1 MRDNAILRRFK
12 RRAAMQQLTNR
23 NIILGVTGGIAAY
36 KAAEL
41 VRRLREHQANVR
53 VVMTAAATEF
63 ITPLTLQA
71 LSGEVVHLDLLD
83 TKAEAAM
90 GHIELAR
97 WADLVL
103 IAPASA
109 DFMARLAS
117 GQADDLLSTLCL
129 ATGAPISLAPAM
141 NQAMWR
147 NAATQ
152 TNCQTLHANGVRLF
166 GPGEGDQACGDIG
179 PGRMLEPDA
188 IALLA
193 AQQFSSRQLDG
204 ARVVITAGPTVEA
217 IDPVRFLSNHS
228 SGKMGFALA
237 QAAIEA
243 GAATTII
250 AGPCSQQNAD
260 TVRRIDVVSAADM
273 LEAAVQAAAD
283 CDIFIST
290 AAVADYTPVSVAT
303 TKIKKQASEMTLTLR
318 RTKDILACVSAL
330 PGRPFCV
337 GFAAE
342 TNNVVDYA
350 SQKLQK
356 KNLDMIVANN
366 VAQVGIGFRS
376 DENAVTV
383 ITANDSLAIKQT
395 SKLNLA
401 KLLVDRISQDY
412 LRQHGA

>member
-1 MRDNAILRRFK
+1 
-12 RRAAMQQLTNR
+12 MQQLTNR

-41 VRRLREHQANVR
+41 VRRLREYKANVR

-83 TKAEAAM
+83 TEAEAAM

-103 IAPASA
+103 VAPASA
-109 DFMARLAS
+109 DFMARIAG

-129 ATGAPISLAPAM
+129 ATAAPISLAPAM

-152 TNCQTLHANGVRLF
+152 INCQTLQANGIRLF
-166 GPGEGDQACGDIG
+166 GPGEGDQACGDVG

-204 ARVVITAGPTVEA
+204 VRVVITAGPTLEA
-217 IDPVRFLSNHS
+217 IDPVRYLSNHS

-237 QAAIEA
+237 QAATEA

-250 AGPCSQQNAD
+250 AGPCAQQSAG
-260 TVRRIDVVSAADM
+260 TVRRVDVVSAADM
-273 LEAAVQAAAD
+273 LEAALEAAAN
-283 CDIFIST
+283 CDIFISA

-303 TKIKKQASEMTLTLR
+303 NKLKKQAAEMTLSLR
-318 RTKDILACVSAL
+318 RTEDILARVSAL
-330 PGRPFCV
+330 PARPFCV

-342 TNNVVDYA
+342 TNDVLNYA
-350 SQKLQK
+350 RQKLEK
-356 KNLDMIVANN
+356 KNLDMIIAND
-366 VAQVGIGFRS
+366 VAQAGIGFQS

-383 ITANDSLAIKQT
+383 ITANDSVAINQT

-401 KLLVDRISQDY
+401 KMLVDIIC
-412 LRQHGA
+412 QHYREKHGTKRAI

>member
-1 MRDNAILRRFK
+1 MRENAILRRFK

-71 LSGEVVHLDLLD
+71 LSGEAVHLDLLD
-83 TKAEAAM
+83 TEAEAAM

-152 TNCQTLHANGVRLF
+152 ANCQTLQVNGIRLF
-166 GPGEGDQACGDIG
+166 GPGEGDQACGDVG

-204 ARVVITAGPTVEA
+204 ARVVITAGPTIEA

-237 QAAIEA
+237 QAAMEA

-250 AGPCSQQNAD
+250 AGPCTQQNAD
-260 TVRRIDVVSAADM
+260 AVRRVDVVSAADM
-273 LEAAVQAAAD
+273 LAAALETAAD

-303 TKIKKQASEMTLTLR
+303 NKIKKQASEMTLTLQ
-318 RTKDILACVSAL
+318 RTEDILARVSAL
-330 PGRPFCV
+330 AARPFCV

-342 TNNVVDYA
+342 TNDVVDYA
-350 SQKLQK
+350 RQKLQK
-356 KNLDMIVANN
+356 KNLDMIVAND
-366 VAQVGIGFRS
+366 VAQAGIGFQS

-383 ITANDSLAIKQT
+383 ITASDSLAIKQT

-401 KLLVDRISQDY
+401 KLLVDIISQHY
-412 LRQHGA
+412 LR